1 MKNALY
7 AQSGGVTSVINASAY
22 GVIKA
27 ALNSKD
33 IDNIY
38 VAINGING
46 VFNEQLADMKK
57 EDPEQI
63 ELLKFTPSSAFG
75 SCRRK
80 IKTEEDFIKIFE
92 VFEKYNIHYFFY
104 NGGNDSM
111 DTVNKIH
118 KYSQKI
124 GYDLKAIGVP
134 KTVDN
139 DLPETDHT
147 PGFGSI
153 AKYLSVAILEGTL
166 DVKSM
171 AADSTKVFILET
183 MGRHAGWVAASTALA
198 KRHESDGPHIIL
210 MPEVPFNKEKFFEK
224 IKDTISKYGYCSIA
238 ASEGIKYKDGSFVA
252 ARGYQDNFG
261 NVQLGGIGSTLANM
275 IKTELNIKTHY
286 AVPDY
291 LQRSGRHISSQVDV
305 NEAIKVG
312 AMAVKYALEGNSGFM
327 VGIERLMNSPYLST
341 TKLIPLDNVANETKL
356 IPGEYITEDGM
367 FVNEKFIEYAL
378 PLIEGEYYPP
388 YLNGIPVYAR
398 LKLETINK
406 K

>member
-27 ALNSKD
+27 AFNSKE
-33 IDNIY
+33 IDNIF

-46 VFNEQLADMKK
+46 VFDEKLANMKH
-57 EDPEQI
+57 EDPDQI

-80 IKTEEDFIKIFE
+80 IKTEEEFKKIFE
-92 VFEKYNIHYFFY
+92 IFEKYEIRYFFY

-111 DTVNKIH
+111 DTANKVH
-118 KYSQKI
+118 QYAQKI
-124 GYDLKAIGVP
+124 GYDLKVIGVP

-153 AKYLSVAILEGTL
+153 AKYLSVSILEGTL

-210 MPEVPFNKEKFFEK
+210 IPEVPFKKEKFFEK
-224 IKDTISKYGYCSIA
+224 IQNTIAKYGYCSIA
-238 ASEGIKYKDGSFVA
+238 ASEGIKYEDGSFVA

-275 IKTELNIKTHY
+275 IKNELNIKTHY

-291 LQRSGRHISSQVDV
+291 LQRSGRHISSQVDI
-305 NEAIKVG
+305 NEAIRAG
-312 AMAVKYALEGNSGFM
+312 AMAVKYAIDGHSGYM
-327 VGIERLMNSPYLST
+327 VGIERIMNSPYLST
-341 TKLIPLDNVANETKL
+341 TKLIPLENVANETKL
-356 IPGEYITEDGM
+356 IPEEFISEDGM
-367 FVNEKFIEYAL
+367 FVNEKFFEYAL

-398 LKLETINK
+398 LKLEIIK

>member
-1 MKNALY
+1 MKNAIY

-27 ALNSKD
+27 ALNAEE

-46 VFNEQLADMKK
+46 VFNEELADMGK

-80 IKTEEDFIKIFE
+80 LKEESEFEEIFRI
-92 VFEKYNIHYFFY
+92 FDRYNIKYFFY

-111 DTVNKIH
+111 DTANKIH
-118 KYSQKI
+118 QYAQKI
-124 GYDLKAIGVP
+124 GYDIKVMGVP

-210 MPEVPFNKEKFFEK
+210 LPEVPFNKEKFFEK
-224 IKDTISKYGYCSIA
+224 VEKTIEKYGYCSIA
-238 ASEGIKYKDGSFVA
+238 ASEGIKYADGTFVA
-252 ARGYQDNFG
+252 ARGYKDNFG
-261 NVQLGGIGSTLANM
+261 NVQLGGIGSTLANL
-275 IKTELNIKTHY
+275 IRSELGIKTHY

-305 NEAIKVG
+305 NEAIEVG
-312 AMAVKYALEGNSGFM
+312 AMAVKYALEGKSGYM
-327 VGIERLMNSPYLST
+327 VGIERLMNSPYMST

-356 IPGEYITEDGM
+356 VPPEFITEDGM

-388 YLNGIPVYAR
+388 YLNGIPLYAR
-398 LKLETINK
+398 LKLNRI
-406 K
+406 

>member
-1 MKNALY
+1 MKNAIY

-22 GVIKA
+22 GVIKT
-27 ALNSKD
+27 ALNSKE

-38 VAINGING
+38 VALNGING
-46 VFNEQLADMKK
+46 VFDEKLANMKN
-57 EDPEQI
+57 EDPDQI
-63 ELLKFTPSSAFG
+63 ELLKFTPASAFG

-80 IKTEEDFIKIFE
+80 IKNEEELEKIFE
-92 VFEKYNIHYFFY
+92 VFEKYHIHYFFY

-111 DTVNKIH
+111 DTANKIH
-118 KYSQKI
+118 NYAKKI
-124 GYDLKAIGVP
+124 GYDLNVIGIP

-153 AKYLSVAILEGTL
+153 AKYLSVSILEGTL

-171 AADSTKVFILET
+171 SADSTKVFILET

-210 MPEVPFNKEKFFEK
+210 IPERPFNKELFFEK
-224 IKDTISKYGYCSIA
+224 ILKTIEKYGYCSIA
-238 ASEGIKYKDGSFVA
+238 ASEGIKYEDGTFVS

-261 NVQLGGIGSTLANM
+261 NVQLGGIGSTLANL

-312 AMAVKYALEGNSGFM
+312 AMAVKYALDEYSGYM
-327 VGIERLMNSPYLST
+327 VAIERINNSPYISST
-341 TKLIPLDNVANETKL
+341 KLVPLGNVANKTKLIPDEF
-356 IPGEYITEDGM
+356 ICEDGM

-398 LKLETINK
+398 LKLETK
-406 K
+406 

>member
-1 MKNALY
+1 MKNAIY

-27 ALNSKD
+27 ALNSKE

-46 VFNEQLADMKK
+46 IFDEKLANMKN
-57 EDPEQI
+57 EDPNQI

-80 IKTEEDFIKIFE
+80 IKTEEEFKKIFE
-92 VFEKYNIHYFFY
+92 VFDKYSIRYFFY

-111 DTVNKIH
+111 DTANKIH
-118 KYSQKI
+118 NYAKKI
-124 GYDLKAIGVP
+124 GYDLNVIGVP

-153 AKYLSVAILEGTL
+153 AKYLSVSILEGTL

-210 MPEVPFNKEKFFEK
+210 IPERPFKKELFFEK
-224 IKDTISKYGYCSIA
+224 IIKTIDKYGYCSIA
-238 ASEGIKYKDGSFVA
+238 ASEGIKYEDGSFVS

-261 NVQLGGIGSTLANM
+261 NVQLGGIGSTLANL

-305 NEAIKVG
+305 NEAIEVG
-312 AMAVKYALEGNSGFM
+312 TMAVKYALDEYSGYM
-327 VGIERLMNSPYLST
+327 VAIERINNSPYIST
-341 TKLIPLDNVANETKL
+341 TKLVPLENVANKTKL
-356 IPGEYITEDGM
+356 IPDEFISADGM
-367 FVNEKFIEYAL
+367 FVNNKFIEYAL

-398 LKLETINK
+398 LKIETK
-406 K
+406 

>member
-22 GVIKA
+22 GVIKTI
-27 ALNSKD
+27 LNSKE

-46 VFNEQLADMKK
+46 VFNEKLVNMKN
-57 EDPEQI
+57 EDPDQI

-80 IKTEEDFIKIFE
+80 IKTEEELVKIFE
-92 VFEKYNIHYFFY
+92 ILKKYEIHYFFY

-111 DTVNKIH
+111 DTANKIH
-118 KYSQKI
+118 KYAQKI
-124 GYDLKAIGVP
+124 GYDLRVIGIP

-153 AKYLSVAILEGTL
+153 AKYLSVAMLEGTL

-183 MGRHAGWVAASTALA
+183 MGRHAGWVAASTVLA
-198 KRHESDGPHIIL
+198 KRYENDGPHIIL
-210 MPEVPFNKEKFFEK
+210 MPEKPFNEKKFFEK
-224 IKDTISKYGYCSIA
+224 VIQSINKYGYCSIA
-238 ASEGIKYKDGSFVA
+238 ASEGIKYEDGTFVA

-275 IKTELNIKTHY
+275 IKNQLNIKTHY

-312 AMAVKYALEGNSGFM
+312 AMAVKYAIEGHSGYM
-327 VGIERLMNSPYLST
+327 VGIERIMNSPYISS
-341 TKLIPLDNVANETKL
+341 TKLISLDDVANETKL
-356 IPGEYITEDGM
+356 IPDEYITDDGM

-388 YLNGIPVYAR
+388 FLNGIPVYAR
-398 LKLETINK
+398 LKLETK
-406 K
+406 